1 MLHNTWSS
9 AHVSPMYA
17 SPDGLTKPPE
27 SAKWASLL
35 STSSFSTPIS
45 SKMLRA
51 GVHTCS
57 RHVQGARQAQYAESL
72 YKQNQSDRL
81 Q

>member
-1 MLHNTWSS
+1 MLHFTRESGL
-9 AHVSPMYA
+9 VSPMYA

-27 SAKWASLL
+27 SAKCASLL
-35 STSSFSTPIS
+35 STSSFSTPMS

-57 RHVQGARQAQYAESL
+57 RHVQGARHIKMLKSST
-72 YKQNQSDRL
+72 NNVT
-81 Q
+81 